1 MNNNNRSSSSSQERM
16 LKATL
21 QWEPRQSFL
30 PNDTEGNGA
39 EDVKYT
45 DTCLL
50 SDKNLVRDV

>member
-1 MNNNNRSSSSSQERM
+1 M